1 MQNVEVD
8 EANKKNR
15 KAKDEIKKDLEES
28 IINGE
33 RNEEIETEE
42 KVNNFETRKNAAEII
57 QQFEQIIKSKKNDII
72 WVV

>member
-15 KAKDEIKKDLEES
+15 KTKDEIKKDLEES

>member
-15 KAKDEIKKDLEES
+15 KTKDEIKKDLEES

-72 WVV
+72 WMV

>member
-15 KAKDEIKKDLEES
+15 KTKDEIKKDLEES

-57 QQFEQIIKSKKNDII
+57 QQFEQIIKSKQNDII

>member
-15 KAKDEIKKDLEES
+15 KTKDEIKKDLEES

-42 KVNNFETRKNAAEII
+42 KVNNFETRKIAAEII

>member
-15 KAKDEIKKDLEES
+15 KTKDEIKKDLEES

-57 QQFEQIIKSKKNDII
+57 QQFEQIIKSKKTDII